1 MAVPK
6 RLQFSSFRSRIIAW
20 LVLLLLAVLGTVFF
34 SVNRSTYDNTRAVI
48 DDNLAI
54 GRDVFQRLI
63 EEREDSFKI
72 TFRALAL
79 DFAFRTAYNTGDFDT
94 MLSVSENLLGRTENA
109 DMLMVV
115 DYDYRMIA
123 DTSGMYP
130 PESEF
135 PWTWLLE
142 AAEDDEDFETSSF
155 ILMDGTAYHV
165 VAVPILTPLVDGWI
179 LVGQRLDGNYVYSL
193 KDIITSDVTIMALDA
208 DGSGKPVATTLP
220 AAQAEDLA
228 ANFDMY
234 FAGGSA
240 TGMLDLDGEEFVS
253 LNSPL
258 VSRPEFAMVAL
269 IQQSLP
275 QALSPYRALEQR
287 LIALFALGLSLSA
300 LMAMFLGRSVSSP
313 VLALVNRVGRIE
325 QGDYSAT
332 SRSLRRDEIGRLET
346 SVNNMAS
353 GLAEREKV
361 RDLLGKVVSR
371 EIAEELMSG
380 EVKLGGETR
389 VATILF
395 SDIRDFTALCEGRA
409 PENILEMLNHYLSEI
424 SAAIEDNKGVVD
436 KYIGDAVMALFGA
449 PVSTANDVAN
459 ALAAALAMRE
469 KVRQMN
475 AANKAAGLPLMKT
488 GIGLHT
494 GEVVAGNLGS
504 ANRLNYTV
512 IGDSVNL
519 ASRLE
524 ALTKQYGAGIL
535 VSEDTCLQGP
545 GFVYRELDM
554 VRVKGKTKPVRIY
567 ELLGHEGEVSAE
579 ELALTRQ
586 FDKVLASYRQCD
598 WDAAESLLRPL
609 LASHPDVEVFKL
621 YLERIQACRAYP
633 PGPNWDGV
641 YTFTA
646 K

>member
-142 AAEDDEDFETSSF
+142 AAEDDEDFETSAF

-208 DGSGKPVATTLP
+208 NGSGKPVATTLP

-275 QALSPYRALEQR
+275 
-287 LIALFALGLSLSA
+287 
-300 LMAMFLGRSVSSP
+300 
-313 VLALVNRVGRIE
+313 
-325 QGDYSAT
+325 
-332 SRSLRRDEIGRLET
+332 
-346 SVNNMAS
+346 
-353 GLAEREKV
+353 
-361 RDLLGKVVSR
+361 
-371 EIAEELMSG
+371 
-380 EVKLGGETR
+380 
-389 VATILF
+389 
-395 SDIRDFTALCEGRA
+395 
-409 PENILEMLNHYLSEI
+409 
-424 SAAIEDNKGVVD
+424 
-436 KYIGDAVMALFGA
+436 
-449 PVSTANDVAN
+449 
-459 ALAAALAMRE
+459 
-469 KVRQMN
+469 
-475 AANKAAGLPLMKT
+475 
-488 GIGLHT
+488 
-494 GEVVAGNLGS
+494 
-504 ANRLNYTV
+504 
-512 IGDSVNL
+512 
-519 ASRLE
+519 
-524 ALTKQYGAGIL
+524 
-535 VSEDTCLQGP
+535 
-545 GFVYRELDM
+545 
-554 VRVKGKTKPVRIY
+554 
-567 ELLGHEGEVSAE
+567 
-579 ELALTRQ
+579 
-586 FDKVLASYRQCD
+586 
-598 WDAAESLLRPL
+598 
-609 LASHPDVEVFKL
+609 
-621 YLERIQACRAYP
+621 
-633 PGPNWDGV
+633 
-641 YTFTA
+641 
-646 K
+646 